1 MAEKTK
7 REKTD
12 IEVTPEEEELSDEQL
27 EDAAGGNEL
36 AHLTSGAVR
45 PADEDDALVL
55 AVATDRDQ
63 AKQFLGGTPL
73 RLR

>member
-1 MAEKTK
+1 MQEKTK

-12 IEVTPEEEELSDEQL
+12 IEVTPEEGELSDEQL
-27 EDAAGGNEL
+27 EDAAGGKEL
-36 AHLTSGAVR
+36 AQSTSGAVR
-45 PADEDDALVL
+45 PADEEALVL

-73 RLR
+73 RLH